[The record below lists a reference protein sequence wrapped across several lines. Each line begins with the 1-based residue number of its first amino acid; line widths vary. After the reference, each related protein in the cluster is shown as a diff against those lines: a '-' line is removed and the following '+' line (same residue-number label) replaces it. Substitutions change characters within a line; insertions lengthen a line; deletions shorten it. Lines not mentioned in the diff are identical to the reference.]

1 MHYGATHLIF
11 QMADELRKNA
21 THAEMIVWGWLSGNQ
36 FGVKFRRQHPLS
48 LYIADFYCHAIKL
61 VIEIDGSIHNKS
73 DVKINDVIRQK
84 DIESF
89 GIKVIR
95 FTNREVML
103 EPEKVVKIIREEID
117 ERKKA
122 PNP

>member
-1 MHYGATHLIF
+1 M
-11 QMADELRKNA
+11 
-21 THAEMIVWGWLSGNQ
+21 
-36 FGVKFRRQHPLS
+36 
-48 LYIADFYCHAIKL
+48 

-122 PNP
+122 PHS